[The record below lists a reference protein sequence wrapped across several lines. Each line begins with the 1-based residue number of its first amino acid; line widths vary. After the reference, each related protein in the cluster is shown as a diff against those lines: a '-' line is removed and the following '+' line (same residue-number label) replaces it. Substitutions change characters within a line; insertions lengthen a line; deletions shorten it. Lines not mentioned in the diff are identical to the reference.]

1 MKTAGHHVERHP
13 LRLRTLL
20 LLVLTFSLSA
30 AQEPLK
36 VPDAAQFV
44 GQPQGVPLA
53 GAPLTQRTSEVA
65 GLLRCPVC
73 QGMSVA
79 DSPSEMAVNMKG
91 QVHELLQRGYTEE
104 QILTY
109 FERSYG
115 QFVLLKPKFEG
126 TTSLVWLLPLIALAI
141 GATILVVTFRRLSGA
156 PPPIPNAQLP
166 TPDDEYVARVR
177 DLVSGGKS

>member
-1 MKTAGHHVERHP
+1 MGKKIV
-13 LRLRTLL
+13 L
-20 LLVLTFSLSA
+20 LLVVTLSLG
-30 AQEPLK
+30 AQTLK

-44 GQPQGVPLA
+44 GQPQGTPVT
-53 GAPLTQRTSEVA
+53 GAQLTRRTNEIG

-79 DSPSEMAVNMKG
+79 DSPAEMAVNMKG

-115 QFVLLKPKFEG
+115 QFVLLRPKFEG
-126 TTSLVWLLPLIALAI
+126 TTTLVWLLPAVALLI
-141 GATILVVTFRRLSGA
+141 GAAVLVVTFRRLGRVPATSNQQ
-156 PPPIPNAQLP
+156 PPTA
-166 TPDDEYVARVR
+166 PDDAYLSRVR